1 MTGARGV
8 PETPGARGVPETPGA
23 RGVPEVKDLA
33 EAMVAAVER
42 LFAAG
47 VMSHSGHGNLSAR
60 LAGERMLLTTTG
72 VLAGLSTDDFAVV
85 GLDGTEPE
93 DGLEPGSR
101 EIVGMHAVVYR
112 ERPDVGAVVHTHSP
126 AVTGF
131 AVAGRSLPCRYEA
144 MMRFGQATDVPVV
157 PWAPR
162 GSPESVAGIAA
173 ALRADPHTRAVLLG
187 NHGLLTFDATPAAA
201 ANLVVVVEEGA
212 EAELRAAALGGSSH
226 LPAGALESV
235 LASMAA
241 ARHRP

>member
-1 MTGARGV
+1 MK
-8 PETPGARGVPETPGA
+8 
-23 RGVPEVKDLA
+23 EVA
-33 EAMVAAVER
+33 ESLVAAVER

-60 LAGERMLLTTTG
+60 LPDDCMLLTTTG
-72 VLAGLSTDDFAVV
+72 VLAGISADDFAVV
-85 GLDGTEPE
+85 GLDGTEY
-93 DGLEPGSR
+93 DGNLQPGSR

-131 AVAGRSLPCRYEA
+131 AVAGRPLPCRYEA
-144 MMRFGQATDVPVV
+144 LVRFGQVTDVPVV

-187 NHGLLTFDATPAAA
+187 NHGLLAFGADPEAA
-201 ANLVVVVEEGA
+201 ANLVVVLEEGA
-212 EAELRAAALGGSSH
+212 EAELRAAVLGGSSP
-226 LPAGALESV
+226 LPPDALEAV
-235 LASMAA
+235 LASTSA
-241 ARHRP
+241 ARTRRQ